1 MDPTQFQT
9 FTLGLAQQDAERR
22 DQLTMRELVKDL
34 IKQTATCDGTTTGGV
49 RTWMREVTLALNQV
63 GPAFIIHVASRS
75 CAGPLRYELERF
87 IENVMI
93 TTHVDRHA
101 IHWADLRTHI
111 AGQFLEIDEQA
122 SLRDDLERIRQSA
135 YEPTSQYARRFREA
149 CDVAYVPALRNPDQE
164 RVLLRTFARGLT
176 SDTLARKLIEQSNP
190 TSIEEAITAVTRY
203 CERSEAYS
211 RLGREEQPMEISVA
225 SPLPSTEDRPLI
237 KMIDSLSSTV
247 ERLATKIAKLEVGD
261 RGQRKGNGRKENH
274 NRDGRDGRDNRDG
287 RDGRDGRDRRD
298 GRDGRDGRQG
308 TFHCYNCLKAGH
320 YARDCRSP
328 TKNNPGNERSS

>member
-1 MDPTQFQT
+1 MDPSQFQT
-9 FTLGLAQQDAERR
+9 FTLGLAQQEAERR
-22 DQLTMRELVKDL
+22 EQLAMRELVKDL
-34 IKQTATCDGTTTGGV
+34 IKQTGTCDGTTTSGV

-87 IENVMI
+87 IENVML
-93 TTHVDRHA
+93 TTHVERAA
-101 IHWADLRTHI
+101 INWADLRTHI
-111 AGQFLEIDEQA
+111 AGQFLEIDEKA
-122 SLRDDLERIRQSA
+122 SLRDDLERIKQSA

-176 SDTLARKLIEQSNP
+176 SDNLARKLIEQANP
-190 TSIEEAITAVTRY
+190 ANIEDAISAVTRY

-211 RLGREEQPMEISVA
+211 RLGREELPMEISVA
-225 SPLPSTEDRPLI
+225 TPIAPPEDRPLI

-247 ERLATKIAKLEVGD
+247 DRLSTKIAKLEAGG
-261 RGQRKGNGRKENH
+261 RGHYKDNGRNANH
-274 NRDGRDGRDNRDG
+274 NRDSRD
-287 RDGRDGRDRRD
+287 DRPRP
-298 GRDGRDGRQG
+298 
-308 TFHCYNCLKAGH
+308 FKCYNCGKPGH

-328 TKNNPGNERSS
+328 KNNSGNDRSS